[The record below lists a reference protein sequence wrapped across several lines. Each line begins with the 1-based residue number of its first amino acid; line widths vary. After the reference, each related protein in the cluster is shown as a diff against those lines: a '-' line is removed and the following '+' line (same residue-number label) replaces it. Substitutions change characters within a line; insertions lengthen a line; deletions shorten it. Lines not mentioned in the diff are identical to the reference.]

1 MVEVVV
7 GVGSGHGGVQRRRWT
22 VLEFDVAERRNAV
35 VPAAAVA
42 AAAAA
47 DDDAAADQ
55 RVLGRFR
62 VRGRRYAAKHFFFFF
77 LWLLQREIWSD

>member
-1 MVEVVV
+1 MEVVV

-62 VRGRRYAAKHFFFFF
+62 VRGRRYAAKHFFFF
-77 LWLLQREIWSD
+77 LVASTTRDLV

>member
-35 VPAAAVA
+35 VPAAA
-42 AAAAA
+42 
-47 DDDAAADQ
+47 DQ